1 MIPRALL
8 AFVLLVAPLGWARA
22 ASAALLDEETAPA
35 EAGSPIASQT
45 TRVRRRLEVARAS
58 VPTVTTTEVY
68 GVTAFWAF
76 TGGSVTSDGG
86 AAVTSRGVC
95 WSTSSD
101 PTIADSK
108 TNDGG
113 GSGSFTTNVPGLVG
127 GTTYTARAYATNGM
141 GTGYGEV
148 VAFTTL
154 TPNPQLEYFGQTPP
168 GRQFVRFARTTV
180 PEDMYHSVTV
190 SPDGQ
195 EIYWGALYGSTG
207 GTRLMVTRISNGR
220 WTTPQPVSFAGV
232 PAGQAWDDA
241 PVVSPDNR
249 KLFFNSLR
257 PVGSSTQTRW
267 RFWYAERTAT
277 GWGEARPLPDVI
289 NSTGGIHWQV
299 SVSDSGAVYFG
310 VISGANMGIYCSRVV
325 DGAYTTPAPLDVVNS
340 FGDVICPFIAPD
352 ESYILFN
359 RVENGMS
366 VGYYISFKGTDGE
379 WSSPARLVAFPSPNR
394 ESSFVTRD
402 GKYVFCKSYW
412 ASAEI
417 IEELRPNGS

>member
-8 AFVLLVAPLGWARA
+8 AFVLLVAPLGWALA
-22 ASAALLDEETAPA
+22 ASAALLDEETAAA
-35 EAGSPIASQT
+35 EVSSPIASQT
-45 TRVRRRLEVARAS
+45 TRVRRRLLVPHAT
-58 VPTVTTTEVY
+58 VPTLTTTEVY
-68 GVTAFWAF
+68 GITAFWAF
-76 TGGSVTSDGG
+76 TGGTVTSDGG

-101 PTIADSK
+101 PTIADS
-108 TNDGG
+108 TTIDGD
-113 GSGSFTTNVPGLVG
+113 GSGTYISCIPGLQA
-127 GTTYTARAYATNGM
+127 GTTYTIRAYATNAVA
-141 GTGYGEV
+141 TGYGGAV
-148 VAFTTL
+148 TFSTP

-195 EIYWGALYGSTG
+195 EIYWARLNGSTG
-207 GTRLMVTRISNGR
+207 ARLMVTRISNGG
-220 WTTPQPVSFAGV
+220 WTSPQPVSFAGI
-232 PAGQAWDDA
+232 PSGQFDDDA

-257 PVGSSTQTRW
+257 PVGSSTQVRW
-267 RFWYAERTAT
+267 RFWYAERAAT

-289 NSTGGIHWQV
+289 NSTGGIHWQA
-299 SVSDSGAVYFG
+299 SVSNTGTFYFG
-310 VISGANMGIYCSRVV
+310 VVSGASVAIYYSRFV
-325 DGAYTTPAPLDVVNS
+325 DGVYTPPEPLSVINTL
-340 FGDVICPFIAPD
+340 GDVTCPFIAPD

-359 RVENGMS
+359 KVEGGGAS
-366 VGYYISFKGTDGE
+366 ISYHISFKGNAGE
-379 WSSPARLVAFPSPNR
+379 WLPPQQAVGFPTNR

-417 IEELRPNGS
+417 IEELRPSGS